1 MHLAINSGN
10 NRFSEIKMHKGFKDY
25 LSDAYPEYK
34 YTVKLAVDKVT
45 DEMLDCMETC
55 LSKYDLKAASKFKD
69 TPIQESPLDF
79 PNIKNS
85 PVFITEITLQYPASR
100 DYLQTKLSSVL
111 SISEQNIVV
120 YSENDPRIAET
131 DLYLSRVVN
140 REHEGEAKLGKDDYK
155 GEEGEEAP
163 CHEEQRLEILKD
175 LEQERKDRLKSGNEQ
190 YAEQDDVLPSDY
202 DSFDKTKE
210 ENSPGL
216 FGRMKAK

>member
-10 NRFSEIKMHKGFKDY
+10 NRFSETKMHKGFKDY

-85 PVFITEITLQYPASR
+85 PVFITEITIAVVSK
-100 DYLQTKLSSVL
+100 TIKLSKS
-111 SISEQNIVV
+111 
-120 YSENDPRIAET
+120 
-131 DLYLSRVVN
+131 
-140 REHEGEAKLGKDDYK
+140 KLPQQITGSSPPDTS
-155 GEEGEEAP
+155 ALVTP
-163 CHEEQRLEILKD
+163 TTWLELI
-175 LEQERKDRLKSGNEQ
+175 
-190 YAEQDDVLPSDY
+190 
-202 DSFDKTKE
+202 
-210 ENSPGL
+210 
-216 FGRMKAK
+216 